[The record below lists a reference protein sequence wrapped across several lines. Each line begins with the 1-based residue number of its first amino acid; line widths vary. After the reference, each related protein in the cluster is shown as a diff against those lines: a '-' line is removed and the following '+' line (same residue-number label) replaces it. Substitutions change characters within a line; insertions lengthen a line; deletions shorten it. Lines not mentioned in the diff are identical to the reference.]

1 MTRSTGRK
9 LVAAPAVVTRA
20 PLVIVVLTMD
30 PATSNAPIDLLLE
43 IAGAGRSVRVELRDG
58 SRFIDGVCDVRRQC
72 GEDIVVFHANNCV
85 LGGDIVRVDR
95 IDVIDEDT
103 CEAA

>member
-1 MTRSTGRK
+1 M
-9 LVAAPAVVTRA
+9 VTRA
-20 PLVIVVLTMD
+20 ALVIVAIPMPT
-30 PATSNAPIDLLLE
+30 TSNAPIDLLLE
-43 IAGAGRSVRVELRDG
+43 MAGGGQYVLVELRDG

-95 IDVIDEDT
+95 VDAFDEAT